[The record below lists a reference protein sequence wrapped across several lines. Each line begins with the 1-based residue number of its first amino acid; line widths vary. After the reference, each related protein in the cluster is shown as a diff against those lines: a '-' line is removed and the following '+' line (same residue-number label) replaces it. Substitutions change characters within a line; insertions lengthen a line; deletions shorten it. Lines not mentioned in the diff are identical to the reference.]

1 LLAPAPLGEEW
12 WEVGEPRARSE
23 DRRVAAGMGEGKMW
37 VGERR
42 GEEVAVASLKADIV
56 VLKW

>member
-1 LLAPAPLGEEW
+1 
-12 WEVGEPRARSE
+12 
-23 DRRVAAGMGEGKMW
+23 MGEGKMW